1 MRLDRSVCYRQGVS
15 AETPKDRRPSPART
29 RILDTAARLFYAEG
43 VHSVGIDRI
52 IAEAGVAKATFYH
65 HFPSKDDLVRAY
77 ITEQSSRQRAMAVAM
92 RADSPGETLQAIFA
106 FMCEFG
112 SGAEYRGCPFVNTA
126 AEYPDPAHPVRQAI
140 AEHRRWT
147 RDLYRDLLVADA
159 HPDAERTA
167 DILLLLRDGLVV
179 GFDLDD
185 PRTVRA
191 TVEEALTRALAA

>member
-1 MRLDRSVCYRQGVS
+1 MT
-15 AETPKDRRPSPART
+15 AETLEGRRPSAART
-29 RILDTAARLFYAEG
+29 RVLVTAARLFYREG
-43 VHSVGIDRI
+43 VHTVGIDRI
-52 IAEAGVAKATFYH
+52 IAEAEVAKATFYK

-77 ITEQSSRQRAMAVAM
+77 VTAESSRQRAAVATVDTGSSREKLM
-92 RADSPGETLQAIFA
+92 AIFA

-112 SGAEYRGCPFVNTA
+112 AGPTYRGCPFVNTA
-126 AEYPDPAHPVRQAI
+126 AEYPDPDHPVRQAI

-147 RDLYRDLLVADA
+147 RDLYRDLLADDG

-185 PRTVRA
+185 PATTRA
-191 TVEEALTRALAA
+191 AVQEALARVLAA